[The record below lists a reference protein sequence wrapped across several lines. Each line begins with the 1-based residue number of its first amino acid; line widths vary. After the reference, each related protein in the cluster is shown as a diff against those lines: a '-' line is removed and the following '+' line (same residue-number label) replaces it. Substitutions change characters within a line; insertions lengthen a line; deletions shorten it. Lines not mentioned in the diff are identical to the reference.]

1 MTSKIE
7 DIDSE
12 YSLVSVA
19 RAQKIEHA
27 INMEKKRIA
36 HIAA

>member
-36 HIAA
+36 NIAA